1 MLPDPHQLC
10 HRRLYEKKITHGPGE
25 TQASRRLLLPDL
37 LILSFLFQP
46 EGHNTRADVGRLFV
60 CFFLASP
67 LALPPSM
74 TKGKKRATRGQI
86 MLR

>member
-46 EGHNTRADVGRLFV
+46 EGHSTRADIGRLF
-60 CFFLASP
+60 FFFFFFFGVSFG
-67 LALPPSM
+67 PPPIND
-74 TKGKKRATRGQI
+74 K
-86 MLR
+86 